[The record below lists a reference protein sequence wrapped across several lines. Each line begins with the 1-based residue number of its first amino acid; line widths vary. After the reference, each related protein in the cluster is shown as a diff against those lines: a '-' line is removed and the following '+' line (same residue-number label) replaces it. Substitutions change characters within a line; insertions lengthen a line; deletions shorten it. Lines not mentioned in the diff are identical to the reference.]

1 MATETIS
8 DPVLGDA
15 GRVFGRGERAWASF
29 EREFS
34 LAKSPVSILV
44 NVVQGRVP
52 QHQHDLYREIE
63 SWYPQGVHE
72 IHDAILRKVKENPAA
87 TELTSLEE
95 IRNRLRLIALNI
107 RYPFRPPGSA
117 SWNTSSIPMRPSGL
131 YVLAKT
137 CTSSGAAWVT
147 EEA

>member
-29 EREFS
+29 EREFA

-107 RYPFRPPGSA
+107 RYPFRPPAKCILEYKFDPNAPKWFVRIGEDLHVE
-117 SWNTSSIPMRPSGL
+117 WCGL
-131 YVLAKT
+131 
-137 CTSSGAAWVT
+137 GD
-147 EEA
+147 

>member
-29 EREFS
+29 EREFA

-95 IRNRLRLIALNI
+95 IRNRLQLIALNI
-107 RYPFRPPGSA
+107 RYPFRPPAKCILEYKFDPNAPKWFVRIGEDLHVE
-117 SWNTSSIPMRPSGL
+117 WCGL
-131 YVLAKT
+131 
-137 CTSSGAAWVT
+137 GD
-147 EEA
+147 